1 MRCYQCGAE
10 LTEKN
15 FCTNCGVDV
24 VVYKKIMH
32 ISNRF
37 YNEGLAK
44 ASVRDLSGAVV
55 NLRQAL
61 KFNKNHVDARNL
73 LGLVY
78 FEMGETV
85 AALSEWVISKNIRPQ
100 KNIADDFINDIQSN
114 PAQQEMLDQA
124 TRKYNQALA
133 YCNADS
139 YDLAIIQLKK
149 VVSTYPRFLKAQQ
162 LLALLYIESEE
173 WEKAR
178 RVLGRCMRID
188 INNTTTLRYI
198 KEVEMMLDGDD
209 TTTVRKKKSSN
220 PNAIT
225 YQSGNETI
233 IQPRPTAEPLIGPS
247 TVLNIIIG
255 IAIGIAVCMFL
266 IVPARVQSAKNNLNG
281 ELKQI
286 SENADKKTAEISDLE
301 QRVSALT
308 DENAKMA
315 EQLNSYYGE
324 GGALQTVDSLLTTVA
339 TYIRDQSNLTAVS
352 DGLYGIDK
360 SFVENEASESYR
372 DLYNSIMNRVGS
384 EVANQCYES
393 GLTLKNQGDYTSA
406 IDKLQKAWYFDN
418 TKPEIL
424 YNLAATYQL
433 SGDMGKA
440 NELYNELVGSF
451 PQSEYASMAEHNI
464 ANATTI
470 AVPQTTGTEVPDG
483 DGGTISVENNV
494 VGNNVVI
501 DE

>member
-10 LTEKN
+10 LSEKD
-15 FCTNCGVDV
+15 FCTNCGADV
-24 VVYKKIMH
+24 VLYKKIMH
-32 ISNRF
+32 MSNRF

-44 ASVRDLSGAVV
+44 ATVRDLSGAVV

-61 KFNKNHVDARNL
+61 KFNKNHIDARNL

-133 YCNADS
+133 YCNQDS
-139 YDLAIIQLKK
+139 NDLAIIQLKK

-162 LLALLYIESEE
+162 LLALLYIEAEE

-178 RVLGRCMRID
+178 RVLNRCLRVD
-188 INNTTTLRYI
+188 VNNTTTLRYI
-198 KEVEMMLDGDD
+198 KEVDMMLDGDESAAA
-209 TTTVRKKKSSN
+209 KKKKAAN
-220 PNAIT
+220 PNAYT

-233 IQPRPTAEPLIGPS
+233 IQPRPTKEPLIGPN

-266 IVPARVQSAKNNLNG
+266 IVPARVQSAKNSLND

-286 SENADKKTAEISDLE
+286 SENSDKKTAQISDLE

-308 DENAKMA
+308 DENEKMS

-339 TYIRDQSNLTAVS
+339 LYIQDRENLSAVS

-360 SFVENEASESYR
+360 NFVENEASEAYR
-372 DLYNSIMNRVGS
+372 ELYNAIMTRVGPDI
-384 EVANQCYES
+384 ATQCFET
-393 GLTLKNQGDYTSA
+393 GLSLKNQGDYTSA
-406 IDKLQKAWYFDN
+406 IDKLEKAWYFNN
-418 TKPEIL
+418 TNPEIL
-424 YNLAATYQL
+424 YNLAAAYQA
-433 SGDMGKA
+433 SGNMDKA

-451 PQSEYASMAEHNI
+451 PESEFASMAERNI
-464 ANATTI
+464 ANANT
-470 AVPQTTGTEVPDG
+470 VPQSNSGEVPDG
-483 DGGTISVENNV
+483 DGGTIATEDN
-494 VGNNVVI
+494 VI